1 MDVNRENTDALEIYK
16 LPATFSLD
24 NLKTLQLRDEL
35 MTSPGRRHLAHHV
48 GRYPLDLR
56 AQVQRVL
63 MNKDEEILAGVLQ
76 DLFIALRDNGLRLRT
91 MLFEHVRDNLSEA
104 DQQYFT
110 HWLEQGF
117 GSGYDDRFVSG
128 SVLATGLSQ
137 KALALLTLPDREQ
150 STYASYYQEA
160 VDCLEYGQLEVAQ
173 ELLEQEILNPE
184 GDPRAEEEL
193 LRVYSYSKDYESQ
206 ERLRQL
212 LQEQGRKL
220 SPEWDLP
227 NKPDTQ

>member
-1 MDVNRENTDALEIYK
+1 MHVNRDSADALEIYK

-24 NLKTLQLRDEL
+24 NVKTLQLSDEL
-35 MTSPGRRHLAHHV
+35 VTSPSRFHLAHHV
-48 GRYPLDLR
+48 RRYPLDLR

-63 MNKDEEILAGVLQ
+63 INKDQESLAGALQ
-76 DLFIALRDNGLRLRT
+76 DLFIALKDNGSKLRRMVLDQT
-91 MLFEHVRDNLSEA
+91 RDELSESH
-104 DQQYFT
+104 QYYFD
-110 HWLEQGF
+110 HWLEHGF
-117 GSGYDDRFVSG
+117 EQGYDDRFLPG
-128 SVLATGLSQ
+128 SVLATGLPQ
-137 KALALLTLPDREQ
+137 KSYPLLTLVARKQ

-173 ELLEQEILNPE
+173 ELLEQEMLNPE
-184 GDPRAEEEL
+184 CDPRTEEEL

-212 LQEQGRKL
+212 LQEQGREL

-227 NKPDTQ
+227 KPDAQ